1 MTWIDALPANRR
13 RGSYP
18 RCLLLMEGSR
28 DAVARR
34 LTNLV
39 GIADVSVSADDCWMP
54 TGIPVMNAPGKWD
67 LAPAQEAKLGED
79 EGFLTPERRQQVTD
93 WWLEVVAKANT
104 PNWDVAS
111 TCHIGHRPGLIL
123 VEAKAHA
130 AELSCAAKPKPSTP
144 NGEKNDRRIRAAME
158 DANSALN
165 GVLLGW
171 RLSCDSHYQMANRF
185 AWAWKLA
192 SIGVPVVLMYLGFTH
207 AVEMADRGEPFSDA
221 EAWEKAVREH
231 SADITPPSVWDN
243 PMLVG
248 DASITFCIR
257 STEISLP
264 TRTSGGTA

>member
-123 VEAKAHA
+123 VEAKAHS
-130 AELSCAAKPKPSTP
+130 AELSSAAKPRPRTS
-144 NGEKNDRRIRAAME
+144 NGAKNDRRTRESMAG
-158 DANSALN
+158 ANGALN
-165 GVLLGW
+165 RILPGW

-192 SIGVPVVLMYLGFTH
+192 SIGVPTVLMYMGFTR
-207 AVEMADRGEPFSDA
+207 AAEMADRGEPFADGK
-221 EAWEKAVREH
+221 AWEKAVREH
-231 SADITPPSVWDN
+231 SADIAPSSVWDD
-243 PMLVG
+243 PILV
-248 DASITFCIR
+248 AAVSVACCIR
-257 STEISLP
+257 STEFSLP
-264 TRTSGGTA
+264 ARDTGGAV